1 MFRRG
6 TTRGVFIVGP
16 IAIKLALNRRGVTC
30 NKYEADVFKRVHDER
45 RSFLCPVVACSPLGI
60 VLIMRAAA
68 SLTDAQYDFYWGDFP
83 ANFPDWYDP
92 HEPSPLEPKRED
104 WGMLDGRL
112 VAVDYANSTLKGV
125 RHERAAVRVA

>member
-45 RSFLCPVVACSPLGI
+45 RSFLRPVVACSPLGI

-68 SLTDAQYDFYWGDFP
+68 PLNDAQYDFYWGDFP

-92 HEPSPLEPKRED
+92 HETSPLNRNARIGECSMVGLSRWTMPT
-104 WGMLDGRL
+104 
-112 VAVDYANSTLKGV
+112 STLKGV

>member
-1 MFRRG
+1 
-6 TTRGVFIVGP
+6 
-16 IAIKLALNRRGVTC
+16 
-30 NKYEADVFKRVHDER
+30 
-45 RSFLCPVVACSPLGI
+45 LGI

-112 VAVDYANSTLKGV
+112 VAVDYANLDLEG
-125 RHERAAVRVA
+125 RPP